1 MKKIALSLPYS
12 YLSNSPSSLRDK
24 ILTETF
30 SPAEKFLQTQKN
42 ILSGI
47 ELSNFNSKAPTDQVI
62 SACSTV
68 LESGLS
74 VILHCHLPDIIKDG
88 NIDNVYPWFST
99 VQKEAALK
107 NQGELMLNLH
117 SLSSKDEEVTL
128 KELTDRTVEN
138 LKLIIG
144 KIENAKVP
152 TRIALEINREK
163 GIKDPSTTYECL
175 VEICDRVNSPLLGI
189 GWDIGHTYSNILNG
203 HISLKPPKEFVEK
216 VIHTHIH
223 DVGKNNE
230 THWPLTTKNIPLDVF
245 VGELESVHYDGF
257 YTLEIYPERFGD
269 VMDPYES
276 ILKSVSVLEET
287 KNIGSVN

>member
-12 YLSNSPSSLRDK
+12 YLSNSPSSFRDR
-24 ILTETF
+24 IF
-30 SPAEKFLQTQKN
+30 NDIFGPASQFLPAQKN

-47 ELSNFNSKAPTDQVI
+47 ELSNFNSKAPTNQVI

-88 NIDNVYPWFST
+88 KIDNVYPWFSA
-99 VQKEAALK
+99 VQQEVALK

-117 SLSSKDEEVTL
+117 SLSSKDEKATL
-128 KELTDRTVEN
+128 KELADRTVEN

-189 GWDIGHTYSNILNG
+189 G
-203 HISLKPPKEFVEK
+203 
-216 VIHTHIH
+216 
-223 DVGKNNE
+223 
-230 THWPLTTKNIPLDVF
+230 
-245 VGELESVHYDGF
+245 
-257 YTLEIYPERFGD
+257 
-269 VMDPYES
+269 
-276 ILKSVSVLEET
+276 
-287 KNIGSVN
+287 